1 MVRYFQ
7 SGHNT
12 VIGDYNIFPLETQ
25 SKIGECRIPIN
36 TNQQIDFFTICY
48 TLLHNTTK
56 SKGYTNFNE
65 SKQKVI
71 TVNSYESDSNYIVE
85 ITNPG
90 LIVEEISQIMNK
102 EKVIDEEIIE
112 SRLLKLTNGLIISKK
127 LCTKNNWHLRCRKAN
142 NTTIFKLTI
151 VKTI

>member
-1 MVRYFQ
+1 M
-7 SGHNT
+7 
-12 VIGDYNIFPLETQ
+12 
-25 SKIGECRIPIN
+25 
-36 TNQQIDFFTICY
+36 
-48 TLLHNTTK
+48 HNTTK